1 MDFAE
6 SEWQRLGVEPTRAD
20 HEAARVMEVANQVAV
35 GGASVID
42 RHRALQH
49 FGSEGVMHSLLQ
61 RFPETV
67 RGTLCRLRA
76 AWLEGRDEDLRC
88 HIYQIRGAASWVC
101 ADRLLGATEELMRA
115 YQERKCCAAAMWD
128 KAGMASRPTRP
139 KRLTGRG
146 WPRLAG

>member
-1 MDFAE
+1 MSGLRE

-49 FGSEGVMHSLLQ
+49 FGSEGVMDSLLQ

-115 YQERKCCAAAMWD
+115 YQERKCCAAAMWE
-128 KAGMASRPTRP
+128 TRP
-139 KRLTGRG
+139 VWPAGQRG
-146 WPRLAG
+146 PGG

>member
-1 MDFAE
+1 
-6 SEWQRLGVEPTRAD
+6 
-20 HEAARVMEVANQVAV
+20 MEVANQVAV

-115 YQERKCCAAAMWD
+115 YQERKCCAAPCGKPRPLWP
-128 KAGMASRPTRP
+128 AGQ
-139 KRLTGRG
+139 RG
-146 WPRLAG
+146 PGG

>member
-1 MDFAE
+1 M
-6 SEWQRLGVEPTRAD
+6 
-20 HEAARVMEVANQVAV
+20 EAPYQVAV
-35 GGASVID
+35 GGTSVID

-49 FGSEGVMHSLLQ
+49 FGSEGVMDSLLQ

-76 AWLEGRDEDLRC
+76 AWMEGRDEDLRC

-115 YQERKCCAAAMWD
+115 YQERKCCDELEPQVLALTLTL
-128 KAGMASRPTRP
+128 TRP
-139 KRLTGRG
+139 
-146 WPRLAG
+146 